1 MFDASACVAY
11 RAHPCLVVFVDSAFG
26 EDPGCRD
33 PFRAGLVIGRSWAI
47 PIVHVARTA

>member
-11 RAHPCLVVFVDSAFG
+11 HARPYLVVFVDSASE

-33 PFRAGLVIGRSWAI
+33 PFHAGLVIGRSWAI
-47 PIVHVARTA
+47 PIVHAARTA